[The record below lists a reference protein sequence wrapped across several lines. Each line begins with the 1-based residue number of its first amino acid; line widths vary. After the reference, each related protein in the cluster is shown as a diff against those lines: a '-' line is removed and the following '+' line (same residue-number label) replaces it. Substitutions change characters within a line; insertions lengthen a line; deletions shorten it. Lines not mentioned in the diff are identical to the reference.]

1 MLAAFSVTPL
11 GAGEPVGDHVAEAVR
26 IVRASGLPSETN
38 AMFTNVE
45 GEWGEIMPV
54 IWACIDKVAK
64 RAPRVTVTIKLDWRP
79 GQPAG
84 RLSRDVQSGGTPA
97 ALSKG

>member
-1 MLAAFSVTPL
+1 
-11 GAGEPVGDHVAEAVR
+11 
-26 IVRASGLPSETN
+26 
-38 AMFTNVE
+38 MFTNVE

>member
-11 GAGEPVGDHVAEAVR
+11 GTGESVGSHVAEAVR

-45 GEWGEIMPV
+45 GEWDEVMPV
-54 IWACIDKVAK
+54 IRACIDKVAEA
-64 RAPRVTVTIKLDWRP
+64 APRVTVVIKLDWRP
-79 GQPAG
+79 GEPAG
-84 RLSRDVQSGGTPA
+84 RLSRDVESLERRLG
-97 ALSKG
+97 

>member
-11 GAGEPVGDHVAEAVR
+11 GTGESVGVQAAEAVR

-38 AMFTNVE
+38 AMFTNIE
-45 GEWGEIMPV
+45 GDWDEVMAV
-54 IWACIDKVAK
+54 IRACIGKVAEA
-64 RAPRVTVTIKLDWRP
+64 APRVTVTIKLDWRP

-84 RLSRDVQSGGTPA
+84 RLERDVESVEHR
-97 ALSKG
+97 LR